1 MAVDVGQR
9 KERISHVAR
18 REVEDRP
25 HLKRLAAASVMQRYL
40 GSTAVAGPGRRSPGR
55 GVLKCALL
63 EPSGQLLSEHGLNVR
78 VLQRWLGSQELE
90 AVARLKMRWQAN
102 LHAGVTPSVW
112 MRRAKMCRRS
122 MMEVNMNST
131 CTALLVRV
139 YGQARAH
146 VVRSPEGS
154 ASCAVLSCHSGLI
167 TGRRRALH
175 ALRLAA
181 TNTTA
186 ESSNVLEEDDMA
198 VTVGAPARAGVY
210 CPDSFKSRYSVQVTR
225 HCARLGTDSESAVT
239 DSSPSRTLSVRH
251 SGCQC
256 CQCTVTPRACGLC
269 GCMMRVIKPSYQTQ
283 LIASMVKY
291 LSRAARPNVL
301 PRRIDGGRRHTTV
314 VPLKHD

>member
-1 MAVDVGQR
+1 MAMDVGQR
-9 KERISHVAR
+9 ERISHVAR

-186 ESSNVLEEDDMA
+186 ESSNVLEETTWQSRWA
-198 VTVGAPARAGVY
+198 HLPGRVSTVQTRSSHVTL
-210 CPDSFKSRYSVQVTR
+210 FK
-225 HCARLGTDSESAVT
+225 LPGTVPGSA
-239 DSSPSRTLSVRH
+239 
-251 SGCQC
+251 
-256 CQCTVTPRACGLC
+256 
-269 GCMMRVIKPSYQTQ
+269 
-283 LIASMVKY
+283 LI
-291 LSRAARPNVL
+291 RNPQ
-301 PRRIDGGRRHTTV
+301 
-314 VPLKHD
+314 